1 LIAADG
7 GQRPI
12 SLKSIRWNRVGH
24 APGFDLS
31 REAVVKGFG
40 PVKQQGGNSATATA
54 TLSHG
59 VSELSQLALWM
70 AATLAGMVTAALTA
84 RTPFFRGVMRRLGI
98 APDATESRNGSAR
111 RAPARPAREHSLPM
125 LAEAIV
131 GSSKSA
137 IVSVFGPP
145 RSAVVMHAAAAAAA
159 VAGAG
164 TSGATYWHADT
175 WYYPLPKNGPLAM
188 AIEFQGDDARRVE
201 FLRAPEV

>member
-1 LIAADG
+1 MKAF
-7 GQRPI
+7 
-12 SLKSIRWNRVGH
+12 GH
-24 APGFDLS
+24 
-31 REAVVKGFG
+31 
-40 PVKQQGGNSATATA
+40 VKQQGGGAAAAA

-98 APDATESRNGSAR
+98 ASEGSSSRAAT
-111 RAPARPAREHSLPM
+111 RPTREQSLPM
-125 LAEAIV
+125 LAEAII
-131 GSSKSA
+131 GSNKSA
-137 IVSVFGPP
+137 IASVFGPP
-145 RSAVVMHAAAAAAA
+145 RSAVVMHAIAS
-159 VAGAG
+159 AG
-164 TSGATYWHADT
+164 GATYWHADT

>member
-1 LIAADG
+1 
-7 GQRPI
+7 
-12 SLKSIRWNRVGH
+12 VE
-24 APGFDLS
+24 PGLANTREFVWFVLT
-31 REAVVKGFG
+31 REAIVKGFG
-40 PVKQQGGNSATATA
+40 PVKQQDGSSVAGAA

-98 APDATESRNGSAR
+98 ADSSQSRSGNL
-111 RAPARPAREHSLPM
+111 APQPPTPEQSLPM
-125 LAEAIV
+125 LAEAII

-137 IVSVFGPP
+137 IASVFGPP
-145 RSAVVMHAAAAAAA
+145 RSAVVMHAAVAVTGGAA
-159 VAGAG
+159 
-164 TSGATYWHADT
+164 GATYWHADT

-201 FLRAPEV
+201 FLRAPEA

>member
-1 LIAADG
+1 M
-7 GQRPI
+7 
-12 SLKSIRWNRVGH
+12 
-24 APGFDLS
+24 
-31 REAVVKGFG
+31 KGFG
-40 PVKQQGGNSATATA
+40 PVKQQGGGNGSGAAAAT
-54 TLSHG
+54 TLSAG

-98 APDATESRNGSAR
+98 ADASQNGGAGKAG
-111 RAPARPAREHSLPM
+111 RAPTRPTREQSLPM

-137 IVSVFGPP
+137 IASVFGPP
-145 RSAVVMHAAAAAAA
+145 RSAVVMQAAA
-159 VAGAG
+159 VALNGSAA
-164 TSGATYWHADT
+164 GATFWLADT

-201 FLRAPEV
+201 FLRAPEA